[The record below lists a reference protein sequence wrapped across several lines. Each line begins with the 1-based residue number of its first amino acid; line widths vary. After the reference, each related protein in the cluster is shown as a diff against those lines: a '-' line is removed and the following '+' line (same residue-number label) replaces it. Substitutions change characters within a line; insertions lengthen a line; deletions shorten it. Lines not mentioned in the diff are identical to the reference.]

1 MDIADGIGIAGVS
14 ILLLAFFLA
23 SLGKLKSGT
32 TLYQMMNFSGAVLAG
47 IASLMI
53 HYYPFVVLEGIWALV
68 ALVSFFRIL
77 TSRSKEI
84 KTQSTR

>member
-53 HYYPFVVLEGIWALV
+53 HYYPFVVLESIWALV
-68 ALVSFFRIL
+68 ALVSFFRAL
-77 TSRSKEI
+77 SAKAKEI
-84 KTQSTR
+84 KIHSNN